1 MDSIAGGGGLIS
13 LPAFFFAGLPAHVA
27 IGTNKLSST
36 LGTSVS
42 TARYFKQGF
51 VPVEMA
57 VCSSVAALITF
68 IIHGTVYYPLGL
80 AAAVFCIAGH
90 YIGSGMVVSNGR
102 KIVRP
107 VVLCVLAVL
116 FIKVLSGN

>member
-1 MDSIAGGGGLIS
+1 MTKVI
-13 LPAFFFAGLPAHVA
+13 
-27 IGTNKLSST
+27 NLSSN
-36 LGTSVS
+36 
-42 TARYFKQGF
+42 
-51 VPVEMA
+51 
-57 VCSSVAALITF
+57 VAALITF